1 MNRKSPLLLP
11 FTIQDISKTFVKTNS
26 ETFFSSKIKKMI
38 LFKCRH
44 FGDTFQNTKETKFK
58 IVFFPPRVKNGFK
71 IEFKRDPLLP
81 FSKLIFLSH
90 DGKKNSQTFF
100 QF

>member
-1 MNRKSPLLLP
+1 
-11 FTIQDISKTFVKTNS
+11 
-26 ETFFSSKIKKMI
+26 MI

-44 FGDTFQNTKETKFK
+44 FGDTFQSTKETKFK
-58 IVFFPPRVKNGFK
+58 IVFFPSRVKNGFK

-90 DGKKNSQTFF
+90 DNKKTHKLFSDFEFISEQKCLYRF
-100 QF
+100 Q